1 MVTTDFFALLEEPR
15 RPWVEVEPLK
25 AKFLALSSRVHP
37 DRLHNASDSD
47 KLLATDRYS
56 ALNAAYNCLRETKER
71 LGHLLELELEAKP
84 GNVQKIPSASMDLF
98 MEIGNTFREVDVF
111 LAQKAKI
118 TSPLIKVQTFEKGME
133 WTDRL
138 NGVQKRINGSR
149 DEFCN
154 ELRGMNAVWESA
166 PSEGAARVEV
176 LPLGR
181 LEEIYRGVSFIA
193 RWTEQI
199 QQRIV
204 HLSL

>member
-1 MVTTDFFALLEEPR
+1 MDYFALLEEPR

-37 DRLHNASDSD
+37 DRLHSASDSA
-47 KLLATDRYS
+47 KQLATDRYS
-56 ALNAAYNCLRETKER
+56 ALNAAYNCLRDTKER
-71 LGHLLELELEAKP
+71 LGHLLELELGAKP

-98 MEIGNTFREVDVF
+98 MEIGNTLREVDVF
-111 LAQKAKI
+111 LVQKAKI
-118 TSPLIKVQTFEKGME
+118 NSPLIKVQTFAKGME

-138 NGVQKRINGSR
+138 NAVQQRINGNR
-149 DEFCN
+149 DVFCD
-154 ELRGMNAVWESA
+154 ELRGMNAAWESA
-166 PSEGAARVEV
+166 PSEGPDRTAA

-181 LEEIYRGVSFIA
+181 LEEIYRGMSFIA

-204 HLSL
+204 QLSL